1 MPFLV
6 FWRLLNGAKETMGK
20 TAGALEWIKAPNY
33 TVNGVASLFFIA
45 RQLQGKKN
53 SFI

>member
-1 MPFLV
+1 
-6 FWRLLNGAKETMGK
+6 MGK
-20 TAGALEWIKAPNY
+20 TAGTLEWIKAPNY
-33 TVNGVASLFFIA
+33 TVNSVANLFFIA